1 MRGMKTQFPP
11 NAKKV
16 FQGRI
21 FEVYQWEQKLFDGSL
36 ATFERLKRVDTAQV
50 VAVAGD
56 KILIQKQE
64 QPSLGTFFSL
74 PGGMCNSYEELPL
87 EAGKRELLEETGY
100 QSDAWSLWRTNQPF
114 TKIVWTLHT
123 FFARNCIK
131 VQEPMLDAGEKIQ
144 NILMT
149 YDEFLSLADEPM
161 FRDFTLIPDL
171 LRAQRSKT
179 ERDAFQ
185 QLIFQ
190 G

>member
-1 MRGMKTQFPP
+1 MKTHLPP

-16 FQGRI
+16 FQGQI
-21 FEVYQWEQKLFDGSL
+21 FEVYQWDQQLYDGSI

-50 VAVAGD
+50 VAVVGD
-56 KILIQKQE
+56 RILIQKQE

-74 PGGMCNSYEELPL
+74 PGGMCDSYEEPPL

-100 QSDAWSLWRTNQPF
+100 QSDFWTLWRTHQPF
-114 TKIVWTLHT
+114 SKIIWTLHT
-123 FFARNCIK
+123 FFARNCVKI
-131 VQEPMLDAGEKIQ
+131 QEPALDAGEKIQ

-149 YDEFLSLADEPM
+149 FDEFLSLADEPT
-161 FRDFTLIPDL
+161 FRDADLIPDM

-179 ERDAFQ
+179 ERDAFKQ
-185 QLIFQ
+185 QVFQ